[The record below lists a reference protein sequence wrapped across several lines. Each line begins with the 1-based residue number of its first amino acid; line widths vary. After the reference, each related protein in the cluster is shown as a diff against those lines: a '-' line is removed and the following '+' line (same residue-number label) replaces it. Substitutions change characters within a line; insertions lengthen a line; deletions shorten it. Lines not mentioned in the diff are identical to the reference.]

1 MQGDFVTGVLLPLI
15 LAFIMYALGLGLTHW
30 DFRRILQQPKAL
42 IVGVLS
48 QFVLLPVFCFVL
60 LQAFGMTGVFA
71 VGFMIL
77 AACPTGTTSN
87 LLTYLARGDVALAL
101 SFTAVASVLTIV
113 TLPLITAWSLNHF
126 MGASQEVAVPVGD
139 MMAQV
144 FVVVGLPVLLGMLT
158 RHFKPVLAQRWEP
171 RATRVATVLFVLVVL
186 AAVAKNWGL
195 LVQHFS
201 SLAVFAVVL
210 NVLVMVA
217 GFVAAWAT
225 RLSRSQS
232 VTVAIETGV
241 QNATLALMIGS
252 SVLGNDA
259 LGLPGAIYGVMMYA
273 GGIVFAFWVRRFTAA

>member
-30 DFRRILQQPKAL
+30 DFRRIVQQPRAL

-48 QFVLLPVFCFVL
+48 QFLLLPVLCYLL

-126 MGASQEVAVPVGD
+126 MGAAQEVAVPVGD

-171 RATRVATVLFVLVVL
+171 RATRVATVLFVLVVV

-210 NVLVMVA
+210 NVLAMVG
-217 GFVAAWAT
+217 GFVAAWVS

-273 GGIVFAFWVRRFTAA
+273 GGIAFAFWVRRFTAV

>member
-144 FVVVGLPVLLGMLT
+144 FAVVGLPVLLGMLT